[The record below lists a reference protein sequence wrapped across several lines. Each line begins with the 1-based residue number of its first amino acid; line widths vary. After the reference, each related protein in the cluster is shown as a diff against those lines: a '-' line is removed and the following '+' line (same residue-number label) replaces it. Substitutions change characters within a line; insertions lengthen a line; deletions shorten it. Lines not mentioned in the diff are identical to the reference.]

1 MDHGLDAITAS
12 LQIIILAQLVYVDIL
27 DASVVM
33 IMTSWNF
40 YLKCIEQHVTG
51 TMTFAMINPVDE
63 GLLLVVIM
71 FLVSGFMGN

>member
-1 MDHGLDAITAS
+1 M
-12 LQIIILAQLVYVDIL
+12 DIL